1 MYASSLLF
9 YNKTLLDAAP
19 AGLKL
24 SDQLIGQSVLH
35 PRHSDSESGTG
46 KANLGTITM
55 SWSVGTTRKVE
66 VNPRTS
72 QVYKE
77 LKSMEVVDV
86 LFVHANT
93 REEKSLEKYS
103 ELMVPREYN
112 TGIVRQLSALFSF
125 HRPKVTAR
133 VVFSSSELF
142 IDTIV
147 GTCIAESLLYSR

>member
-1 MYASSLLF
+1 
-9 YNKTLLDAAP
+9 
-19 AGLKL
+19 
-24 SDQLIGQSVLH
+24 
-35 PRHSDSESGTG
+35 
-46 KANLGTITM
+46 M

-66 VNPRTS
+66 VNPGTS

-93 REEKSLEKYS
+93 REEMSSEKYS
-103 ELMVPREYN
+103 KLMVSCEYN

-147 GTCIAESLLYSR
+147 GTCIAESLAYSR

>member
-1 MYASSLLF
+1 
-9 YNKTLLDAAP
+9 
-19 AGLKL
+19 
-24 SDQLIGQSVLH
+24 
-35 PRHSDSESGTG
+35 
-46 KANLGTITM
+46 M

-66 VNPRTS
+66 VNPGTS

-93 REEKSLEKYS
+93 REEMSLEKYS
-103 ELMVPREYN
+103 KLMVPCEYN

-142 IDTIV
+142 MDTIV
-147 GTCIAESLLYSR
+147 ETCIAESLAYSR